1 MQIGIVVIPSA
12 APGAGPGA
20 LVEGVADFGRRV
32 ERLGFAGCWIV
43 DAFAR
48 GQAMLDPL
56 MVLSTLAGV
65 TDRIELG
72 TCVMQV
78 PLRHPVE
85 LAHRAQTLHLLSNG
99 RFRFGVGSG
108 STRHDF
114 DAVQADY
121 DRRFKTLPESLA
133 VMRRVWAGEP
143 VYGPALSVWPG
154 TEGGPPVF
162 LGAWGSQRWINLA
175 AEHCQG
181 WIGSGIYAGMDEFPA
196 RLDMFRKAGGKRAIL
211 ANIFTDLRT
220 DPPAHPLIDRAR
232 LTLVGDKASARDRL
246 RRLQDLGFDDALL
259 IVPFGVPEMLEDV
272 RALLP

>member
-1 MQIGIVVIPSA
+1 MRVGIVAIPSA
-12 APGAGPGA
+12 PATGGATA
-20 LVEGVADFGRRV
+20 VVERIIDFGRRV

-56 MVLSTLAGV
+56 MVLSALAGV
-65 TDRIELG
+65 TERIELG

-85 LAHRAQTLHLLSNG
+85 LAHRAQSLHVLSGG

-121 DRRFKTLPESLA
+121 ARRFKTLPESLA

-143 VYGPALSVWPG
+143 VYGPALSLWPG

-162 LGAWGSQRWINLA
+162 LGAWRSQRWIDIA
-175 AEHCQG
+175 AKQCQG
-181 WIGSGIYAGMDEFPA
+181 WIASGIYAGLDELPIGV
-196 RLDMFRKAGGKRAIL
+196 DMFRKAGGKRAIL
-211 ANIFTDLRT
+211 ANIFTDLRR
-220 DPPAHPLIDRAR
+220 DPPPHPLLERAKV
-232 LTLVGDKASARDRL
+232 TLMGDKSSARDRL
-246 RRLQDLGFDDALL
+246 RRLQDIGFDDALL
-259 IVPFGVPEMLEDV
+259 IVPFDAPAMLDEV
-272 RALLP
+272 RALQP